1 MDNKNVNNKK
11 DIEEIE
17 KKLPVDE
24 AIAQVSNCTHL
35 NLRKTPDVEGDV
47 TSVLTANAHI
57 IVEREVNDI
66 WTKVNVEDP
75 TGFVMTKSGFVMTK
89 YIEVV

>member
-1 MDNKNVNNKK
+1 MDNKKN
-11 DIEEIE
+11 IEEIQKE
-17 KKLPVDE
+17 LPVDK
-24 AIAQVSNCTHL
+24 AIAQVINCTHL
-35 NLRKTPDVEGDV
+35 NLRKTPEVKGDV

-66 WTKVNVEDP
+66 WTKVNVED
-75 TGFVMTKSGFVMTK
+75 TTGFVMTK